1 MSNFFIHRPIFAWVI
16 AIVIMLSGIASILN
30 LPIAQYPTV
39 APPSISIS
47 ASYPGASAKTV
58 EDSVT
63 QVIEQSMTGLDNLLY
78 MSSTSDSSGSA
89 DITLTFSA
97 ETDPDIA
104 QVQVSNNL
112 QTVTSSLPSAVQDQG
127 TSVKKSTSGFM
138 SVTAIYSPDNSMS
151 SADIQDYANSNLKD
165 IISRV
170 NGVGSV
176 SIFGSSYAMR
186 IWLEPAKLNSNSLT
200 PSDVY
205 NAVSAQNTQVTVG
218 QLGGA
223 PSTKTQQ
230 INATITAQSLLT
242 TVDEFKNILIKV
254 NNDGSQVRLQDVAKV
269 ELGSESFSMA
279 PLFNSQGTSGIAI
292 TLASGANSLD
302 TQEAV
307 DAKLAELQKNFPEG
321 LALTKAVDNN
331 PFIRLSITEVVH
343 TLFEA
348 IVLVFLV
355 MLLFLQNFRATLIPT
370 IAVPVVLLGTFAI
383 MHVLGFSINT
393 LTMFGLVLA
402 IGLLVDDAIVVVEN
416 VERIIHEEK
425 LSPLEATKKSM
436 GQISG
441 ALIGMT
447 TVLAVVFIP
456 MAFMSG
462 STGVIYQQF
471 SLTIVSAMVLSV
483 LVALIL
489 TPVLCATLLKPVDKE
504 SNIGIFSYFNNLF
517 DRTLSGY
524 SGFVKKVMLRPIRFI
539 LVYLLLLGGGY
550 WMYSNLPSSFLPDED
565 SGGFMVQASL
575 PNGSTLADTAEVMAD
590 IQAYFD
596 NNEKDTVNS
605 AFTVAGF
612 NFSGTGQNAGL
623 AFVSLKDWSE
633 RTAPGTD
640 VDSIIGRSMGYF
652 SNYKKASIFAFNSP
666 AIRELGNATGF
677 DFYLEDVGGL
687 GHDKL
692 IEIRNQ
698 FLGKAAQSPILTMVR
713 PSGLE
718 DNAQFYL
725 DLDYEKAKAFGVDI
739 DDINDTLSIAWGSAY
754 VNDFIDNGR
763 SKKVYMQAD
772 APYRMTP
779 EDINL
784 WYVRNDNG
792 EMVPLSAF
800 SSSHWG
806 QGSPQLKRFNG
817 NAAVE
822 ILGEAANGY
831 SSGDAMDEVERIVS
845 ELPSGVQVSWTG
857 MSYQEIESGDQ
868 APILYAIS
876 LLMVFL
882 CLAALYESWTI
893 PIAIILVVPLGVLG
907 ALAATMLRGLEND
920 VYFQVGLL
928 TTIGLASKNAI
939 LIVEFAKELMEKGVG
954 LLDATV
960 QACELRLRPIIM
972 TSLAFILGVMPLVI
986 STGAGANA
994 RNAIGTSV
1002 MGGMILATLLVVYF
1016 APLFFVLIYKLFNS
1030 EAKEIDTVMDNSID
1044 LPDPH

>member
-39 APPSISIS
+39 APPAISIS

-89 DITLTFSA
+89 SITLTFSA

-127 TSVKKSTSGFM
+127 TSVKKSSSSFM

-176 SIFGSSYAMR
+176 SIFGPSYAMR
-186 IWLEPAKLNSNSLT
+186 IWLDPAKLNSNSLT
-200 PSDVY
+200 PSDIY
-205 NAVSAQNTQVTVG
+205 SAVSAQNSQVTVG

-223 PSTKTQQ
+223 PSTDTQQ

-254 NNDGSQVRLQDVAKV
+254 NEDGSQVRLQDVAKV
-269 ELGSESFSMA
+269 ELGSETFSMA
-279 PLFNSQGTSGIAI
+279 PLFNGQGTSGIAI

-307 DAKLAELQKNFPEG
+307 DAKLAELEKSFPSG
-321 LALTKAVDNN
+321 LALKKAMDNN
-331 PFIRLSITEVVH
+331 PFIRLSIEEVVQ

-348 IVLVFLV
+348 IGLVFFV

-383 MHVLGFSINT
+383 MYALGFSINT

-416 VERIIHEEK
+416 VERIMHEEK

-447 TVLAVVFIP
+447 TVLSVVFIP

-471 SLTIVSAMVLSV
+471 SVTIVSAMALSV
-483 LVALIL
+483 LVALVL

-504 SNIGIFSYFNNLF
+504 ANIAVFSYFNRLF
-517 DRTLSGY
+517 DRALSGY
-524 SGFVKKVMLRPIRFI
+524 NGSVKHVLIRPLRFI
-539 LVYLLLLGGGY
+539 LIYLLLLAGGY
-550 WMYSNLPSSFLPDED
+550 WMYSTLPSSFLPDED
-565 SGGFMVQASL
+565 AGSFMVQASL
-575 PNGSTLADTAEVMAD
+575 PNGSTLANTTEVMAD

-596 NNEKDTVNS
+596 NNEKDTIAD
-605 AFTVAGF
+605 AFTVSGF

-623 AFVSLKDWSE
+623 AFVNLKDWSE
-633 RTAPGTD
+633 RTAPGMD
-640 VDSIIGRSMGYF
+640 VNSIIGRSMGYF
-652 SNYKKASIFAFNSP
+652 SSYKKASVFAFNSP
-666 AIRELGNATGF
+666 AIRELGQATGF
-677 DFYLEDVGGL
+677 DFYLEDVGNL

-692 IEIRNQ
+692 IEVRNQ
-698 FLGKAAQSPILTMVR
+698 FLAKAAQSPILQRVR
-713 PSGLE
+713 PNGLE

-725 DLDYEKAKAFGVDI
+725 DLDYEKAKAFGIDI
-739 DDINDTLSIAWGSAY
+739 DDINNTLSIAWGSAY
-754 VNDFIDNGR
+754 VNDFIDRGR

-772 APYRMTP
+772 AQYRMTP
-779 EDINL
+779 EDLNL
-784 WYVRNDNG
+784 WYVRNANG
-792 EMVPLSAF
+792 EMVPISAF

-806 QGSPQLKRFNG
+806 QGSPQLKRYNG

-822 ILGEAANGY
+822 ILGEAGSGY
-831 SSGDAMDEVERIVS
+831 SSGDAMDVVERIVS
-845 ELPSGVQVSWTG
+845 ELTPGVQVSWTG
-857 MSYQEIESGDQ
+857 MSYQELESSGQ

-893 PIAIILVVPLGVLG
+893 PVAIILVVPLGVLG
-907 ALAATMLRGLEND
+907 ALSATMLRGLEND

-972 TSLAFILGVMPLVI
+972 TSLAFILGVTPLVI

-1016 APLFFVLIYKLFNS
+1016 APLFFVLICKLFRY
-1030 EAKEIDTVMDNSID
+1030 EGKEITIADNTIDT
-1044 LPDPH
+1044 PEQH